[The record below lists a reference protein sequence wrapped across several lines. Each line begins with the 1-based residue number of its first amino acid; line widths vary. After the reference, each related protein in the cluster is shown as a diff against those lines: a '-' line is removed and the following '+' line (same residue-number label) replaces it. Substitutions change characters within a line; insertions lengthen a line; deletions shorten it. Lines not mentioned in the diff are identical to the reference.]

1 MKKIRESNIEIL
13 RIIAMLLIIASHY
26 SGWIMP
32 EFPTEAI
39 SFNRIFNQILC
50 TGGGI
55 GNILFFL
62 IAGYFFGNFSKK
74 KLFILWLEII
84 FYSVGGF
91 LISHIIMGGNLSIRL
106 LIAAV
111 LPLSYGEYW
120 FMTEYF
126 MLMILMPHVSIL
138 INSMD
143 KRSYQKLL
151 LWLFIFSSVI
161 PSIPG
166 CPTTGISDLGFYL
179 FMYLL
184 GLYTRKYSNAYI
196 ESVKINMFTLL
207 ASLSAVICSIVCFDL
222 LGKEIGF
229 FAENAGYF
237 GRIRSPFIILFSLS
251 LFNLFK
257 KVRLKNS
264 NIINYISGSVL
275 AVYLLHNNKNLREY
289 MWKAIFKEVELNSPF
304 LFINMVISVMAIFVC
319 CVLIDIL
326 RRELIERFVLKLI
339 DNFSNSSKKL
349 I

>member
-32 EFPTEAI
+32 EFSTEVI

-62 IAGYFFGNFSKK
+62 VAGYFLGNFSKK

-91 LISHIIMGGNLSIRL
+91 LISYIIMGGNLSIRL

-289 MWKAIFKEVELNSPF
+289 MWKAIFKDVELNSPF
-304 LFINMVISVMAIFVC
+304 LFINMVISVVAIFVC